1 MLGGADPLRGQAV
14 EALRPSP
21 HEHRVR
27 LALSGMIA
35 EILRCMAELRTVE
48 PGLFLLHGGLPS
60 HVDAEGS
67 DAKVPPRLPTSQ
79 E

>member
-1 MLGGADPLRGQAV
+1 MLGGADPLRGQDV
-14 EALRPSP
+14 EALRPSTR
-21 HEHRVR
+21 EHRVR